1 MRSATSVLLFGAS
14 KAGEFFLQQNPGLNI
29 IAILDND
36 PARQGSYLHGVQV
49 LAPDQLQN
57 LAFEQIIITSQW
69 VDAISAQ
76 LSELGVPA
84 DKITVPAKQ
93 QLKGTKPFM
102 HPATLQLAHLLL
114 QRLNSYLQ
122 QHGIRPCLD
131 SGTLLGVIREQALIS
146 WDDDIDLAIDDA
158 EFDDLLLLMPD
169 FITLLPEPEQL
180 DWQMVVLTINQVD
193 ACINLEFTPKAGS
206 ELLAFDLS
214 LQRRQIREENSE
226 LLSSAG
232 LFFAPRRH
240 FSRYEQLHFLGQT
253 FYVPS
258 DPAGFLEF
266 MYGNWQQPVQETR
279 ITEYQNR
286 RSQLPV
292 TQMQVRVQKRLLGRT
307 A

>member
-1 MRSATSVLLFGAS
+1 MSEPAAVILFGAS
-14 KAGEFFLQQNPGLNI
+14 KAGEFFLQQNPELEV

-36 PARQGSYLHGVQV
+36 PARQGGQLHGVPV
-49 LAPDQLQN
+49 IAPAQLTG
-57 LAFEQIIITSQW
+57 LSYAKIIITSQW
-69 VDAISAQ
+69 IDAISAQ
-76 LSELGVPA
+76 LTALGVPA

-93 QLKGTKPFM
+93 QLKATKPFM
-102 HPATLQLAHLLL
+102 HMATLKLAHQLL

-131 SGTLLGVIREQALIS
+131 SGTLLGVIREQALIP
-146 WDDDIDLAIDDA
+146 WDDDIDLAIDDT
-158 EFDDLLLLMPD
+158 EFAALLRLMPD
-169 FITLLPEPEQL
+169 FFPQLPEQEQL
-180 DWQMVVLTINQVD
+180 DWQMVVLTIDQVD
-193 ACINLEFTPKAGS
+193 ACINLEFTPKAPS
-206 ELLAFDLS
+206 ELLPFDLS
-214 LQRRQIREENSE
+214 LQRRQIRGENSE

-232 LFFAPRRH
+232 LFFAPARH
-240 FSRYEQLHFLGQT
+240 FARYEQVHFLGQT